1 MKHKYFLF
9 VCLCLIFVQV
19 GFGQTRD
26 VRLRTKGYVNPQE
39 IVSLDSTMRMDQAL
53 LVINELS
60 KQYAGK
66 IIVDLEKR
74 RDPIGVYVVNQHWR
88 DALDMILNRHSLTY
102 VEEAD
107 YIRIVQVGA
116 AISTEGRALGIA
128 HGEPPPT
135 LDSRDVKIS
144 AVFFSTDIDKRQ
156 EYGITW
162 NFFRSRA
169 KEPQTTGYLSS
180 GMGGGDSA
188 SAVPFKP
195 ASVGGGM
202 AAGAAAPSLRKAL
215 AIFESPPEFRFA
227 NIDAIVKFFGTSG
240 IGEVLTSPD
249 VVVRDGKKGRI
260 QVGSDFFIT
269 TRDIAGNTINQQIST
284 GTIVE
289 VTPTIYTQ
297 SDTDFIY
304 LDLTIEKSEAD
315 VVGIT
320 PIIGRTSVKTHA
332 LLFDG
337 EEMVIGGLVTT
348 KTVESR
354 EGVPILKDLPW
365 WFLGLRYIFGSEM
378 KGKRKEELVVL
389 LKAELLNPIRDRIGN
404 QIDRQKLIN
413 EKRKEYQKEFE
424 KK

>member
-1 MKHKYFLF
+1 MKHKYFLL
-9 VCLCLIFVQV
+9 VCLCLTFVQF

-66 IIVDLEKR
+66 IIIDLEKR
-74 RDPIGVYVVNQHWR
+74 KDPIGVYVVNQHWR
-88 DALDMILNRHSLTY
+88 DALDMILARHGLTS

-107 YIRIVQVGA
+107 YIRTVQVGA

-128 HGEPPPT
+128 PGEPPPT
-135 LDSRDVKIS
+135 LHSRDVKIS

-169 KEPQTTGYLSS
+169 KEPQTTGYISS

-195 ASVGGGM
+195 SSVGGGM
-202 AAGAAAPSLRKAL
+202 AAGASAPSLRKAL

-315 VVGIT
+315 VVGIA

-337 EEMVIGGLVTT
+337 EETVIGGLVTT
-348 KTVESR
+348 KIVESR

-365 WFLGLRYIFGSEM
+365 WFLGLRYIFGSES

-404 QIDRQKLIN
+404 QIDRQQLIN